1 MTKKETYKL
10 KTSISE
16 DLNLKNVFVDSA
28 ENWYLDP
35 GDLFSTPRLDPVTLR
50 SGQRGISPH
59 WINTISRRNEMRRK
73 RNIHQV
79 ILYCPLPRFS
89 ELKILKTYW
98 VQWGELI
105 CKSCELIYYLCL
117 PAALQNF
124 MICTIHACTKDQIF
138 LCHLKFTLLV
148 SQTSTPGDFFS
159 FNVLFTHFKSCDNII
174 LLENWCFFQL
184 SSYLRAY
191 LYACMYCMHLPKEHL
206 QTVRLEIVL
215 RLEIGKQ
222 NMQAQDFC
230 CRNHFGH
237 HGR

>member
-1 MTKKETYKL
+1 MTKKETSKL

-79 ILYCPLPRFS
+79 LLYCPLPRFS

-98 VQWGELI
+98 VQYGELI
-105 CKSCELIYYLCL
+105 CTSCGLIYYLCL
-117 PAALQNF
+117 PATLQNF

-184 SSYLRAY
+184 SSYL
-191 LYACMYCMHLPKEHL
+191 YACMYCMHLPKEHL

-222 NMQAQDFC
+222 NMQAQDFY
-230 CRNHFGH
+230 CRSHFGH

>member
-1 MTKKETYKL
+1 MTKKETSKL

-28 ENWYLDP
+28 ENWYLNL
-35 GDLFSTPRLDPVTLR
+35 GDLFSTLRLDPVTLG

-89 ELKILKTYW
+89 ELKMLKTYW
-98 VQWGELI
+98 VQCGELI

-117 PAALQNF
+117 PAASQNF
-124 MICTIHACTKDQIF
+124 VICTIHAWTKDQIF

-148 SQTSTPGDFFS
+148 SQTSTPRDFFS

-184 SSYLRAY
+184 PSYLHAY
-191 LYACMYCMHLPKEHL
+191 LYACMYCMHFPKEHL

-222 NMQAQDFC
+222 NMH